1 MNRGELTNIIKETEG
16 KIRDMQEDLVEVS
29 HLLSASSSLAIIIR
43 IINLTKELEDYNAM
57 LDIIKFDEIT
67 RGLDLS

>member
-1 MNRGELTNIIKETEG
+1 MNRGELINLIKETEG

-43 IINLTKELEDYNAM
+43 TINLTKELEDYNAM
-57 LDIIKFDEIT
+57 LDLIKFDEIT
-67 RGLDLS
+67 KGLDLS